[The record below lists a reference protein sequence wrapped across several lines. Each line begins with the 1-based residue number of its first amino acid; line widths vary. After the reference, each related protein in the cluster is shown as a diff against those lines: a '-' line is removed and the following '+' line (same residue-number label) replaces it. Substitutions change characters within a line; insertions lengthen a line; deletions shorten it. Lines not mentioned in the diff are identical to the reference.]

1 MESAH
6 ALAVVCRAKQIVRE
20 AGAQVEDATLG
31 YMCRC
36 SDIDGSW
43 WDLLQ
48 TEPPVGHNRGT
59 GTVLPC
65 QRLANFRNRVITY
78 VGSALQVRMKA
89 TGLLQLITPLLSRC
103 VCSWSQGTESTG

>member
-20 AGAQVEDATLG
+20 AGTQVEDGVLG

-48 TEPPVGHNRGT
+48 VQPPNGGQGKGT
-59 GTVLPC
+59 
-65 QRLANFRNRVITY
+65 
-78 VGSALQVRMKA
+78 SALV
-89 TGLLQLITPLLSRC
+89 LHSTPWLHS
-103 VCSWSQGTESTG
+103 GA